1 MLLDSNE
8 LIGDLCIAQEDP
20 ITAIWTLLLNLPHP
34 HWGRVYEEEF
44 LITPSDII
52 RICLPDEICPL

>member
-20 ITAIWTLLLNLPHP
+20 ITAIWTLLLNLPRP
-34 HWGRVYEEEF
+34 NWTQVFEEER
-44 LITPSDII
+44 LITPSGII
-52 RICLPDEICPL
+52 RMYFPD

>member
-20 ITAIWTLLLNLPHP
+20 ITAIWTIILNLPRP
-34 HWGRVYEEEF
+34 HWTQVFEEEL
-44 LITPSDII
+44 LITPSGII
-52 RICLPDEICPL
+52 RMYFPD